1 MNGNAQGVTITG
13 KAAAKLRELAAA
25 ENRQAVSLRIAA
37 VRTRCMGGR
46 GYTYSL
52 EMEDSPAAN
61 DELSEH
67 DGTKGGVDPARSRPG
82 SGFCTL
88 RPAGRDHRGPALFR
102 CLLEPGLFPAKA
114 LGDRGDL
121 ARGHQHRRRTAGRI
135 PHRAVVLPEKAAA
148 VLAIRGYPGA

>member
-1 MNGNAQGVTITG
+1 MNENETVVTVTG
-13 KAAAKLRELAAA
+13 KAASKLRELAAA

-67 DGTKGGVDPARSRPG
+67 DGIKVCVDPASARY
-82 SGFCTL
+82 L
-88 RPAGRDHRGPALFR
+88 AGAELDYV
-102 CLLEPGLFPAKA
+102 
-114 LGDRGDL
+114 D
-121 ARGHQHRRRTAGRI
+121 T
-135 PHRAVVLPEKAAA
+135 LPEAGFKINNPNVVAKCPCGHHD
-148 VLAIRGYPGA
+148 IFE